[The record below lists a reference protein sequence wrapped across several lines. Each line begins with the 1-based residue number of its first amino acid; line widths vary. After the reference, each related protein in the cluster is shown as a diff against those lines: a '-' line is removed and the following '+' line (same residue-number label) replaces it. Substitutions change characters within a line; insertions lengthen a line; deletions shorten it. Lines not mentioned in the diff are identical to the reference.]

1 MSHAS
6 VEVSEHVIRRT
17 VTRVGVRTERKAVVL
32 DAPSRRVVRQQ
43 EVVRTVVRHTGPR
56 GRDGGEATPIELVS
70 FEPITKGQAIRV
82 RATGGTASP
91 ALADAIGTADVF
103 GFATNSVGPDAT
115 VEVTRDRITLDDWTA
130 LTGAASLVR
139 GTRYFLSQT
148 IPGGIT
154 NSPNLLLSG
163 ACAVVVGEAIS
174 TTTLAIR
181 ITDPIRL

>member
-17 VTRVGVRTERKAVVL
+17 VTRVGVRTERAVVVR
-32 DAPSRRVVRQQ
+32 DAPSKRVVRQQ
-43 EVVRTVVRHTGPR
+43 ETVRTVVRHTGPR
-56 GRDGGEATPIELVS
+56 GRDGGESLPLELVS
-70 FEPITKGQAIRV
+70 FEAITKGQAIRI

-91 ALADAIGTADVF
+91 AQANAIGTADVF
-103 GFATNSVGPDAT
+103 AFAMNSVGPDAT

-130 LTGAASLVR
+130 LTGSPALLR

-148 IPGGIT
+148 ISGGIT

-163 ACAVVVGEAIS
+163 ACVVVVGEAIS
-174 TTTLAIR
+174 STTLAIR